1 MMKWMSS
8 AVLVLTAFCAT
19 ANVPTDTLTQS
30 VPYTDSILKD
40 DPVFAVMDSILLID
54 FYAND
59 KLYISAP
66 DSAVVLP
73 DAPEVPDSVI
83 AHRLDAL
90 DAASPMDLAYNDVV
104 RSYIDVY
111 VNRRREQMSR
121 MMGLANYY
129 FPLFEERLD
138 KYQIPLE
145 MKHLAI
151 VESALNP
158 RAKSRVGATGLWQ
171 FMYSTG
177 KIYDLRVSSY
187 VDERSDPLLAT
198 EAACQFMTR
207 LYEIYGD
214 WNLVLAAYNSGP
226 GNVNKAIRRSGGK
239 RDYWEIRPFLPRE
252 TRGYVPAF
260 IAVNYAMNYAEEHLI
275 FPSMPAISYY
285 ETDTVKVNRLIRF
298 DDLSVLLGVSMDELR
313 FLNPSYQLEIIPF
326 IEGRDYYLTLPI
338 DKMGA
343 FIAHEDSIYNHTHG
357 LVAANEV
364 QLPEYVEMNDK
375 VRYRVKSGDYLGRIA
390 AKYGCS
396 VRDIM
401 RWNGMSNT
409 NIRAGQYLTVYVRSA
424 RAMNELMEQQMAEAK
439 SDSSA
444 EKTEKEPETE
454 TKQPENQEDE
464 GQVRYYTVEPGD
476 TLWDIARKYNGVTV
490 DQLIEW
496 NNIQSENKLKPGMKL
511 KIISG

>member
-1 MMKWMSS
+1 MKWMSS
-8 AVLVLTAFCAT
+8 AVLALTVFCAT

-40 DPVFAVMDSILLID
+40 DPVFTVMDSILLID

-73 DAPEVPDSVI
+73 DAPEVSDSII
-83 AHRLDAL
+83 AQRLGVLDAS
-90 DAASPMDLAYNDVV
+90 SPMDLAYNDIV

-177 KIYDLRVSSY
+177 KIYDLQVSSY

-239 RDYWEIRPFLPRE
+239 RDYWDIRPHLPRE

-260 IAVNYAMNYAEEHLI
+260 IAVNYAMNYAKEHLI
-275 FPSMPAISYY
+275 FPSMPAISFY
-285 ETDTVKVNRLIRF
+285 ETDTVKVDRLIRF
-298 DDLSVLLGVSMDELR
+298 EDLSVLLGVSMDELR
-313 FLNPSYQLEIIPF
+313 FLNPSYQLDIIPF

-343 FIAHEDSIYNHTHG
+343 FVTHEDSIYNHTHG
-357 LVAANEV
+357 LVAENEV
-364 QLPEYVEMNDK
+364 QLPEYVEMNDR

-401 RWNGMSNT
+401 RWNGMSST

-439 SDSSA
+439 AKNQNSDEVDRSEEQRNVSSGQEEQ
-444 EKTEKEPETE
+444 EK
-454 TKQPENQEDE
+454 
-464 GQVRYYTVEPGD
+464 VRYYTVEPGD
-476 TLWDIARKYNGVTV
+476 TLWDIARKYNGVSV

-496 NNIQSENKLKPGMKL
+496 NNIQRENQLKPGMKL